1 MPGSPAFS
9 LDEREVINSKVSAVI
24 RAKRMSLEEGAESF
38 QGCDRT
44 KTTVNLRKGT
54 QGESLYDQNCS
65 FIAKLQND

>member
-38 QGCDRT
+38 QGCDQ
-44 KTTVNLRKGT
+44 KETTVNLK
-54 QGESLYDQNCS
+54 
-65 FIAKLQND
+65 